1 LHLRNFNHDGNTK
14 SFTSHNQWTTFLLL
28 YLFVKGTPTTVESP
42 VKGIGASWHADLQQ
56 RAPFAHV
63 VSCQGED
70 SRTWRKV
77 SSLFQA
83 MRRVYMYHMQVQE
96 FDPDVIVG
104 HTGIFLP
111 GNVNPGLMTIWW
123 VPPWWINHGV
133 LIRGW
138 HYTES
143 YTSTFWLPVQ

>member
-14 SFTSHNQWTTFLLL
+14 SFTSHNQWTTVLLL

-70 SRTWRKV
+70 LTESFLPV
-77 SSLFQA
+77 SSDA
-83 MRRVYMYHMQVQE
+83 SMYHMYHMQVQE
-96 FDPDVIVG
+96 FDPDVVAG
-104 HTGIFLP
+104 QTGRFLP
-111 GNVNPGLMTIWW
+111 SGNLT
-123 VPPWWINHGV
+123 
-133 LIRGW
+133 
-138 HYTES
+138 
-143 YTSTFWLPVQ
+143 

>member
-1 LHLRNFNHDGNTK
+1 MYPSTAQLIIQECFNTGAIISFPEAVVLSGLLHRNFNHDGNTK

-70 SRTWRKV
+70 LTENFLPV
-77 SSLFQA
+77 SSDASSLHVSHA
-83 MRRVYMYHMQVQE
+83 GPR
-96 FDPDVIVG
+96 I
-104 HTGIFLP
+104 
-111 GNVNPGLMTIWW
+111 
-123 VPPWWINHGV
+123 
-133 LIRGW
+133 
-138 HYTES
+138 
-143 YTSTFWLPVQ
+143 